1 MAPVHDEGADESA
14 AYDGDRIDEHSSPT
28 VVVGLL
34 CDPGLP
40 SDIVRTFIDDL
51 EADLSAQVTDEV
63 GWDVRMRT
71 EPLRIDAENQVPL
84 VNLSRLVRPK
94 YRWDLLVCVTDL
106 PRQLGTNPVVADISV
121 DSGAAL
127 ASLPALGAWRLRKRL
142 RDTVLYLI
150 GELGKSRI
158 LERPAGR
165 ERREVGGKLRP
176 VRWGDHPD
184 AEIEVSLALVGWRG
198 RLRLLAGMIRDNKPW
213 RLVPEL
219 STALAAGS
227 AAAAFGIFY
236 GSIWALADALSPLR
250 QMFISLLAMG
260 SMVVWLILYNR
271 LWERRSASK
280 EKTILYNASTVASLL
295 CGVAAAYLV
304 LFAVSFVG
312 AFTVIEPDYLGQS
325 LGHPAGI
332 VEYLKLAW
340 LSSSLGTFAGALGSS
355 LESED
360 AVYRAAYS
368 RRERQRRQ
376 HARQRREQEEREH
389 HEE

>member
-1 MAPVHDEGADESA
+1 M
-14 AYDGDRIDEHSSPT
+14 
-28 VVVGLL
+28 
-34 CDPGLP
+34 
-40 SDIVRTFIDDL
+40 
-51 EADLSAQVTDEV
+51 
-63 GWDVRMRT
+63 
-71 EPLRIDAENQVPL
+71 
-84 VNLSRLVRPK
+84 
-94 YRWDLLVCVTDL
+94 
-106 PRQLGTNPVVADISV
+106 
-121 DSGAAL
+121 
-127 ASLPALGAWRLRKRL
+127 
-142 RDTVLYLI
+142 LYLI
-150 GELGKSRI
+150 GELGKVASWKG
-158 LERPAGR
+158 PQDGNAAG
-165 ERREVGGKLRP
+165 GGKLRP
-176 VRWGDHPD
+176 VRWWTSRRRDQ
-184 AEIEVSLALVGWRG
+184 VSLALVGWRG
-198 RLRLLAGMIRDNKPW
+198 RLRLLAGMIGTTSPGDWYPNCPRRWPPV
-213 RLVPEL
+213 RSRGVRHL
-219 STALAAGS
+219 
-227 AAAAFGIFY
+227 Y

-271 LWERRSASK
+271 LWSDVRRRK
-280 EKTILYNASTVASLL
+280 KTILYNASTVASLL

>member
-1 MAPVHDEGADESA
+1 
-14 AYDGDRIDEHSSPT
+14 
-28 VVVGLL
+28 
-34 CDPGLP
+34 
-40 SDIVRTFIDDL
+40 
-51 EADLSAQVTDEV
+51 
-63 GWDVRMRT
+63 
-71 EPLRIDAENQVPL
+71 
-84 VNLSRLVRPK
+84 
-94 YRWDLLVCVTDL
+94 
-106 PRQLGTNPVVADISV
+106 
-121 DSGAAL
+121 
-127 ASLPALGAWRLRKRL
+127 LPALGAWRLRKRL

-176 VRWGDHPD
+176 VRWVDHPD

-260 SMVVWLILYNR
+260 SMVVWLILSNR

-355 LESED
+355 LESGGRG
-360 AVYRAAYS
+360 VP
-368 RRERQRRQ
+368 RRLQQAGTATTATCPPASGAGGTRTP
-376 HARQRREQEEREH
+376 
-389 HEE
+389 